1 MELVYLWVED
11 YKNIKRQGF
20 NFSPRFRCEFK
31 AEYDEN
37 NKLKDDCELIIDENK
52 DYVSILPDNIN
63 ITAIVGENGSGKS
76 SIFEII
82 LTEYETIKTN
92 IFILIFV
99 DNKLQYISN
108 NIKLKEFIKLKDYNL
123 EKIIYFSNRLS
134 SIVNKSK
141 IPESIHNQVPKRLE
155 QDLVTLYKELYKN
168 DHFDI
173 YKTEFG
179 LFTLNLK
186 EILAKNPDTF
196 KEFDERIHFK
206 KYKYYLDFSI
216 LMNNI
221 KDDKFYINSI
231 NNCKENDHKYKKGIN
246 SSTFNFIYNRFHLLF
261 PLFYRSQLHNT
272 LLIEFTF
279 I

>member
-20 NFSPRFRCEFK
+20 NSSPRFRCEFK

-108 NIKLKEFIKLKDYNL
+108 NIKLKEFIKLKDYN
-123 EKIIYFSNRLS
+123 F
-134 SIVNKSK
+134 
-141 IPESIHNQVPKRLE
+141 
-155 QDLVTLYKELYKN
+155 
-168 DHFDI
+168 F
-173 YKTEFG
+173 
-179 LFTLNLK
+179 
-186 EILAKNPDTF
+186 
-196 KEFDERIHFK
+196 
-206 KYKYYLDFSI
+206 
-216 LMNNI
+216 
-221 KDDKFYINSI
+221 
-231 NNCKENDHKYKKGIN
+231 
-246 SSTFNFIYNRFHLLF
+246 
-261 PLFYRSQLHNT
+261 
-272 LLIEFTF
+272 
-279 I
+279 